1 MIFPFFLQVRI
12 IDDKT
17 LQCAMRTYERA
28 GKYVPR
34 KNTYVLARRDFNA
47 WLEDDPLQTF
57 NSFKYHLVRQ
67 YYDSLKFTVIRPFLV
82 KFYQRRFIL
91 VLP

>member
-1 MIFPFFLQVRI
+1 MRI

-47 WLEDDPLQTF
+47 WLEIF
-57 NSFKYHLVRQ
+57 MAAKFKFECLLVYCDQ
-67 YYDSLKFTVIRPFLV
+67 F
-82 KFYQRRFIL
+82 
-91 VLP
+91 